1 MSPRA
6 IGGRGSCHV
15 ARTWLITASW
25 LVTERCTICWRV
37 NTVLPQSS
45 TRSLSFPGLTTVWS
59 LHDCRD
65 TVQISSVFLSANDQ
79 PFVCMRYGC
88 AWIFYNTCTR
98 GYSQRVTSRFQKGHL
113 SYLRRTQLLST
124 VDRRGHFN
132 PVTTDCVKT
141 AQQFVQTVVESCILC
156 ITVSQHLMKTCFVFI
171 SFRWLW
177 FTWAFSCLWC

>member
-88 AWIFYNTCTR
+88 AWIFYNCTTVCSDSSWELHSLHHCFTASHENMFCFYFFQMTLVYLSIFLFMMLR
-98 GYSQRVTSRFQKGHL
+98 GECQKIWRLGSLKSSVNVLRVERDCRFHYNL
-113 SYLRRTQLLST
+113 
-124 VDRRGHFN
+124 
-132 PVTTDCVKT
+132 
-141 AQQFVQTVVESCILC
+141 
-156 ITVSQHLMKTCFVFI
+156 ITLI
-171 SFRWLW
+171 SFSRV
-177 FTWAFSCLWC
+177 SVQ